1 MYWNGVHSGEMDLLG
16 RYLMGMCLL
25 ERCLLGRY
33 LLERCLLGMC
43 RLSSRR
49 SWLPSV
55 QWSFVFIEVQNGS
68 SGVLVGELEPTMLSF
83 TVWIIFTSILEHGSE
98 HSSSTLTTLLLNQL
112 EVTIQVS
119 TLSVSES
126 ISKLWGESV
135 ICIIPLLAKLTWN

>member
-1 MYWNGVHSGEMDLLG
+1 
-16 RYLMGMCLL
+16 
-25 ERCLLGRY
+25 
-33 LLERCLLGMC
+33 
-43 RLSSRR
+43 
-49 SWLPSV
+49 
-55 QWSFVFIEVQNGS
+55 
-68 SGVLVGELEPTMLSF
+68 MLSL